1 MNDSTNDTTNNTTRS
16 TFPLGKWA
24 VLGLVLLLAATVLAE
39 YPGLR
44 ARLSSGWPYLLILL
58 CPLMHIFMHRGHGG
72 HGGHSGHGDHET
84 KATPGAELPR
94 QLEETQD

>member
-1 MNDSTNDTTNNTTRS
+1 MSDTTNNTTRS

-44 ARLSSGWPYLLILL
+44 ARLSSGWPYLILLL

-72 HGGHSGHGDHET
+72 HGGHGDHKT
-84 KATPGAELPR
+84 TATPAAELPR
-94 QLEETQD
+94 QLEDTEDE